1 MAEAKKTATKSRGK
15 KRKREIPNTGKVYIS
30 ATFNNTLI
38 TITDPEGNTI
48 CWGSCGTAGFKG
60 TRKATSF
67 AASTAA
73 RKIAERALGLG
84 VQSVAVFVKGP
95 GSGRNA
101 AVKSLRGAGLGI
113 TSITDTTPIPHN
125 GCRPRNR
132 RRV

>member
-1 MAEAKKTATKSRGK
+1 MAETKTKVRGRK
-15 KRKREIPNTGKVYIS
+15 KRRIIPSSGKAYIS
-30 ATFNNTLI
+30 ATFNNTLV

-73 RKIAERALGLG
+73 RKIAEKALGLG

-101 AVKSLRGAGLGI
+101 AVKSLRAAGLGI